1 MARQPKQRL
10 PKPPRRSSSRKSR
23 LRSVLG
29 RIFCRRNII
38 IISEH
43 KTQHVPV
50 HPMLQ
55 LMGLSA
61 MIAFITWVAYS
72 TGSYVTAQQV
82 LEEKDRKLATTSEEN
97 ERIGAEF
104 ALLRR
109 DLVKLLK
116 EGEEGDLGEYAK
128 MMTEQYNADGS
139 PMTAQQ
145 GAKRRGIDQGAI
157 MARIEYLENK
167 VHDLQETHDG
177 MIADI
182 RATTGG
188 KIKEFESIIARTGVK
203 AAPLVRSAEVKVK
216 RDEQARERYQR
227 TRQAANTGPSGGP
240 FVPTSTGA
248 MLRENDTELYFSL
261 KRMMVL
267 NELVSAMPLSRPI
280 GAARMTSGFGTRI
293 DPFNGRFARHT
304 GLDFVSHHGANI
316 VASADGVV
324 KDAGW
329 QNGYGKAVDVAH
341 SYGFSTKYGHLS
353 AITVKPGQYVK
364 KGQVIGKQGSTGR
377 STGSHLHYEVRYN
390 NMPLNPKN
398 FLTAAK

>member
-1 MARQPKQRL
+1 MARQPKMRL
-10 PKPPRRSSSRKSR
+10 PKPPRHVSARKSR

-43 KTQHVPV
+43 KTAHVPV
-50 HPMLQ
+50 HPLLQ
-55 LMGLSA
+55 LVSLSGL
-61 MIAFITWVAYS
+61 IVFITWVAYS

-82 LEEKDRKLATTSEEN
+82 LEEKDRKLASTSQEN

-109 DLVKLLK
+109 DLVKVLK
-116 EGEEGDLGEYAK
+116 EGDGNELGEYAK
-128 MMTEQYNADGS
+128 MMTEQYNADGTS
-139 PMTAQQ
+139 IAEPTN
-145 GAKRRGIDQGAI
+145 GGVDKSSAI
-157 MARIEYLENK
+157 LARIEYLENK
-167 VHDLQETHDG
+167 VHALQETHNG

-188 KIKEFESIIARTGVK
+188 KIKEFENIIARTGVK
-203 AAPLVRSAEVKVK
+203 AEPLVRSAEIKVK
-216 RDEQARERYQR
+216 RDEQARERYNR
-227 TRQAANTGPSGGP
+227 TRRAAENDPRGGP
-240 FVPTSTGA
+240 FVPSRTGSL
-248 MLRENDTELYFSL
+248 LRENDTELYFNL

-267 NELVSAMPLSRPI
+267 NEVVSAMPLSRPI
-280 GAARMTSGFGTRI
+280 GVARTTSGFGTRF
-293 DPFNGRFARHT
+293 DPFNGRLARHT
-304 GLDFVSHHGANI
+304 GIDFVGAHGTNI

-324 KDAGW
+324 KDTGW
-329 QNGYGKAVDVAH
+329 QNGYGKAVDVVH
-341 SYGFSTKYGHLS
+341 GYGFSTKYGHLS
-353 AITVKPGQYVK
+353 AITVKPGQHVK

-390 NMPLNPKN
+390 NVPLNPKN